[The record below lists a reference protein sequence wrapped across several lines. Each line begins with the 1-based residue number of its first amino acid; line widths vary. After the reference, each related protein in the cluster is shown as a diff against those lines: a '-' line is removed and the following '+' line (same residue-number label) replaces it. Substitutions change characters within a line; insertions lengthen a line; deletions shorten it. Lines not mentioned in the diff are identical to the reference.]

1 MFVPWIIEYF
11 ESAGMVMHS
20 PILSA
25 YDIEEQEAII
35 LDLKVHENLPKA
47 IVYIFQLLYFF
58 MGKEQA
64 HNVFNLIKSNYD
76 PNLVDIESFW
86 LDDEVL
92 KRLSYNNPFKSFL
105 VLYSYLKNKHSH
117 KLSFQYLFV

>member
-1 MFVPWIIEYF
+1 
-11 ESAGMVMHS
+11 
-20 PILSA
+20 
-25 YDIEEQEAII
+25 
-35 LDLKVHENLPKA
+35 
-47 IVYIFQLLYFF
+47 

-64 HNVFNLIKSNYD
+64 HNVFNLIKSNSD
-76 PNLVDIESFW
+76 NNLVDIESFW

-105 VLYSYLKNKHSH
+105 VLYAYLKNKHSH